1 MIIERSRRRDRF
13 KNIVKSHPVVLDG
26 VTIIDELK
34 YDVGNFARDAWLL
47 LTLAI
52 VFRIMAY
59 AALAFRFRKANR

>member
-1 MIIERSRRRDRF
+1 MIILNDERLIY
-13 KNIVKSHPVVLDG
+13 KKHVKSHPVVLDG

-34 YDVGNFARDAWLL
+34 YDVSNFARDAWLL